1 MFRKC
6 MIPIISSVS
15 LGIGGLVGAKLER
28 CKQSLNVEGKS
39 LPAFPSVLA
48 AKLDDVTTP
57 VQEAGG
63 RPSSVFPVNRSQEI
77 MRFGFPGFDQVRTFD
92 NYVMSYDRRNRN
104 AHWVFE
110 HLTPQ
115 NLAYDES
122 VHRGNSEFREDT
134 SIHQYFRSTNYDYRR
149 TRYDRGHLAAAQNH
163 RISQNALDQTFFL
176 SNTSPQVG
184 EGFNRGLW
192 NDLEK
197 YVRAVAR
204 NNKNVYVCTGPMYL
218 PRLESDG
225 KVYVK
230 YEVIGAN
237 QVAVPTH
244 FFKVIVIEN
253 LNGQFELQ
261 SYLLPN
267 QMLPADTPLKKYFCH
282 LDSIERSAG
291 LLLFDKIPRNMFRK
305 INGVK
310 Q

>member
-1 MFRKC
+1 MFRKSI
-6 MIPIISSVS
+6 IPIVSSVS
-15 LGIGGLVGAKLER
+15 LGIGVLAGTKLER
-28 CKQSLNVEGKS
+28 WTQSVNKERKI
-39 LPAFPSVLA
+39 LPWFPSVLA
-48 AKLDDVTTP
+48 VKLDDVGTP
-57 VQEAGG
+57 VQESGG
-63 RPSSVFPVNRSQEI
+63 KPSSVIPVNRSQEI

-92 NYVMSYDRRNRN
+92 NYVMSYDRRNKN

-122 VHRGNSEFREDT
+122 VNRRNSEFREDS

-149 TRYDRGHLAAAQNH
+149 TPYDKGHLAAAQNH

-184 EGFNRGLW
+184 EGFNRGVW

-204 NNKNVYVCTGPMYL
+204 NNRNVYVCTGPLYL
-218 PRLESDG
+218 PRLEADG

-230 YEVIGAN
+230 YEVIGQN
-237 QVAVPTH
+237 HVAVPTH

-253 LNGQFELQ
+253 MIGQFELQ
-261 SYLLPN
+261 SYVMPN
-267 QMLPADTPLKKYFCH
+267 QMLPANTPLKQFFWP
-282 LDSIERSAG
+282 LDAIERSAG
-291 LLLFDKIPRNMFRK
+291 FLLFDKIPRNMFHK
-305 INGVK
+305 INNVK
-310 Q
+310 R